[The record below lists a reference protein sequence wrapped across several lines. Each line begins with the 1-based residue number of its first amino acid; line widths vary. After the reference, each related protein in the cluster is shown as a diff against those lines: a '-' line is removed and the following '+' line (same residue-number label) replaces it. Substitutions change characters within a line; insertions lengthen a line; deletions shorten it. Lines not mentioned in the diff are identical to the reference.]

1 MSRPWRT
8 ATWVALLTLSTLL
21 VAQAVSFAVVWALP
35 SPAAPQMNLHQA
47 VQVMAG
53 ERAAADLGLRRWR
66 QAQPPAGR
74 DNDWMSSVVAARL
87 GVPRARVRTVWQRS
101 TDPTAVQ
108 VQVIKQG
115 QLLAGGPEQRA
126 TVEEALL
133 LPGLLWPAFEL
144 AVQHAD
150 GQWTVVGADYSALLQ
165 WRRQVLLALLA
176 GAVLLAPLA
185 AWLAL
190 RVTGPLR
197 RLADASAD
205 LSLQSTARLPVEGPR
220 EVQVMAEAMN
230 AARERL
236 RDQAHEVTRMLAAV
250 AHDLRTP
257 LTGLRLRADSA
268 PPAQAERM
276 VADIAR
282 MTSMIDQVLDY
293 ARGELHPAQRHS
305 TALHLLLEECA
316 QHAQA
321 RGADVRL
328 THAAHASV
336 AVDVLQLRRAL
347 DNLIDNAVRYAGA
360 AELRLEAGDGVVMLE
375 VADRG
380 PGIADADKLRLLQPF
395 QRHEGSRNRSTGG
408 IGLGLAVAQGAARQ
422 HGGELHLLA
431 RDGGGLV
438 ARICL
443 PLAQPAGPPLAGRHA

>member
-1 MSRPWRT
+1 
-8 ATWVALLTLSTLL
+8 VALLTLATLL

-35 SPAAPQMNLHQA
+35 SPPAPQMNLRQA
-47 VQVMAG
+47 LQVMAG
-53 ERAAADLGLRRWR
+53 ERDAADLGLRRWR
-66 QAQPPAGR
+66 QPQPPAGN

-87 GVPRARVRTVWQRS
+87 GLPRARVRTVWQRS
-101 TDPTAVQ
+101 ADPAAVQ

-115 QLLAGGPEQRA
+115 QLLASGPEQRD

-144 AVQHAD
+144 AVQDQD
-150 GQWTVVGADYSALLQ
+150 GQWTAVGADYSALLQ

-236 RDQAHEVTRMLAAV
+236 RDQTHDVTRMLAAV

-293 ARGELHPAQRHS
+293 ARGELHPAQRHPI
-305 TALHLLLEECA
+305 ALHLLLEECV

-328 THAAHASV
+328 THARQVSV

-360 AELRLEAGDGVVMLE
+360 AELRLEVADAEVMLD

-380 PGIADADKLRLLQPF
+380 RGIAEADRARLLQPF

-422 HGGELHLLA
+422 HGGQLHLLP
-431 RDGGGLV
+431 RDGGGLI

-443 PLAQPAGPPLAGRHA
+443 PLAQPA